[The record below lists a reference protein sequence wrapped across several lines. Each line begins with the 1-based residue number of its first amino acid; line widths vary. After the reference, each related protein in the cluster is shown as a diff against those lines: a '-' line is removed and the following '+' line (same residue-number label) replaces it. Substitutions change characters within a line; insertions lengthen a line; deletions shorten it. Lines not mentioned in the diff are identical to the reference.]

1 MIWRT
6 RQGRSWRRCGGRGVR
21 RTFGTLAAI
30 GFAAVALLPTSS
42 AAQDANIAALTDS
55 IAQDVMS
62 VCDAPSASFAETAAA
77 IGRLDAG
84 YQRVADDFYSNF
96 LARSASRSATAFA
109 PLTRQ
114 SWRAEY
120 DSAQVLAEIRSGL
133 GFHPLMAEFAL
144 IRVDSARL
152 VGAVHARYGN
162 PQRTGTMPS
171 GMVMESFDVPTP
183 DSVLTRPVV
192 LMYDPS
198 HVGVPRIV
206 CGPPP
211 AREPDYAA
219 IPAPT
224 AARELAEE
232 IWTVCGQ
239 RAPALDWFAQVI
251 GLLPSRYRR
260 GSSAQMARFADEA
273 LDRERAAAGLTVTE
287 QQLWARHLGDG
298 GLVLNIHAQT
308 QNGRVAFVATFR
320 FGRTFAPA
328 MLAAILEQFGP
339 QDSMA
344 AGGAGDPRI
353 PSIATF
359 GSRSPQEPGTRSII
373 YVSGDRDDQVVCTM
387 APTP

>member
-1 MIWRT
+1 MR
-6 RQGRSWRRCGGRGVR
+6 
-21 RTFGTLAAI
+21 LAQ
-30 GFAAVALLPTSS
+30 FLAAVAFAALALFPASS
-42 AAQDANIAALTDS
+42 VAQDVNSTALTDRMV
-55 IAQDVMS
+55 QDVMS
-62 VCDAPSASFAETAAA
+62 VCDAPSTSFAETEAA

-84 YQRVADDFYSNF
+84 YQRVADDFYF
-96 LARSASRSATAFA
+96 RFISRNANPPPAAFA

-120 DSAQVLAEIRSGL
+120 GNAQVVGELRSGM

-152 VGAVHARYGN
+152 VEAVHARYGA
-162 PQRTGTMPS
+162 PQRTGTMR
-171 GMVMESFDVPTP
+171 GTMVTETFGVATP
-183 DSVLTRPVV
+183 DSSLTRPVV
-192 LMYDPS
+192 LIYDS
-198 HVGVPRIV
+198 AHVNIPRIA

-211 AREPDYAA
+211 TPEPDYAA
-219 IPAPT
+219 IPTPIS
-224 AARELAEE
+224 ARELAQEV
-232 IWTVCGQ
+232 WTVCGL

-260 GSSAQMARFADEA
+260 GSSAQMARFSDEA

-320 FGRTFAPA
+320 FGHAFAPA
-328 MLAAILEQFGP
+328 MLGAIVERFG
-339 QDSMA
+339 QQESMA
-344 AGGAGDPRI
+344 VDGPGDTRIPRI
-353 PSIATF
+353 AMF
-359 GSRSPQEPGTRSII
+359 GSRSPEEPGTRSII
-373 YVSGDRDDQVVCTM
+373 YVSGDRDDQIVCTL